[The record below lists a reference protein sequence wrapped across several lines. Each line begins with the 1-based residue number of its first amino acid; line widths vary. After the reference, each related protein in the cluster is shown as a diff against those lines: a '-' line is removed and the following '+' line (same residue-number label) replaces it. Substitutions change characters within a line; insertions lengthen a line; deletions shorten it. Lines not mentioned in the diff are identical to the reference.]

1 MIRFLSYFFLG
12 FIFFISCQTSTS
24 QTKWTDCSIKLEKTI
39 YRDTVR
45 NRLIPVGLYAP
56 TKQLPTDKLPLMIIS
71 HGYNENRPDSYLSY
85 SFIAKEFA
93 SKGYFVASI
102 QHELPTDSLLD
113 LKGVAQLVRKSN
125 WERGVENIL
134 FVMEPLQTTH
144 SNIDFANVTLIG
156 HSNGGDMSMLFGQKH
171 PDLVKRIISLD
182 NRRVE
187 LPRTNT
193 PRIATLRSIDQQADA
208 GVLPTIEEQ
217 ERFNIKVIQC
227 KDLPHSNMSDKGTK
241 KQQKTINSL
250 LLKLITSS

>member
-39 YRDTVR
+39 YRDTFR

-56 TKQLPTDKLPLMIIS
+56 TKQLPTDKLPLIIIS

-134 FVMEPLQTTH
+134 FVMKTLQT
-144 SNIDFANVTLIG
+144 SI
-156 HSNGGDMSMLFGQKH
+156 SQML
-171 PDLVKRIISLD
+171 P
-182 NRRVE
+182 
-187 LPRTNT
+187 
-193 PRIATLRSIDQQADA
+193 
-208 GVLPTIEEQ
+208 
-217 ERFNIKVIQC
+217 
-227 KDLPHSNMSDKGTK
+227 
-241 KQQKTINSL
+241 
-250 LLKLITSS
+250 